1 MKCPHCGHTFEEGAT
16 PPLSEARRAILDDV
30 RRAAAPTS
38 IREIAGRLGRNR
50 LTIKN
55 LVLSMVRDG
64 VLRSPK
70 RGLYIASD
78 EGVVREN
85 AEGESIVRERE
96 CDPFSLGVMLNPALL
111 AALEE
116 AFGGGE

>member
-38 IREIAGRLGRNR
+38 IREIADRLGRNR

-85 AEGESIVRERE
+85 AEDEGVVRE
-96 CDPFSLGVMLNPALL
+96 DTPLLGVNLNPALL
-111 AALEE
+111 AELERMY
-116 AFGGGE
+116 GGG

>member
-1 MKCPHCGHTFEEGAT
+1 MKCPCCGYSFEEGGT
-16 PPLSEARRAILDDV
+16 PPLSEARQAILDDV

-55 LVLSMVRDG
+55 LVLSMVKDG

-78 EGVVREN
+78 EGVVRED
-85 AEGESIVRERE
+85 AEGEGVVRERE
-96 CDPFSLGVMLNPALL
+96 DDSSPLGVHLNPALL
-111 AALEE
+111 AELERMY
-116 AFGGGE
+116 GGG

>member
-1 MKCPHCGHTFEEGAT
+1 MRCPHCGRSFEEGAT
-16 PPLSEARRAILDDV
+16 PPLSEARQAILDDV

-38 IREIAGRLGRNR
+38 IREIADRLGRNR

-64 VLRSPK
+64 ELRSPK

-85 AEGESIVRERE
+85 AEDEGVVRE
-96 CDPFSLGVMLNPALL
+96 DTPLLGVMLNPALL

-116 AFGGGE
+116 RYGVNGGE

>member
-1 MKCPHCGHTFEEGAT
+1 MKCPCCGYSFEEGGT
-16 PPLSEARRAILDDV
+16 PPLSEALQAILDDV

-38 IREIAGRLGRNR
+38 IREIADRLGRNR

-55 LVLSMVRDG
+55 LVLSMVKDG

-85 AEGESIVRERE
+85 AEDEGVVRE
-96 CDPFSLGVMLNPALL
+96 DTPLLGVNLNPALL

-116 AFGGGE
+116 RYGGGG